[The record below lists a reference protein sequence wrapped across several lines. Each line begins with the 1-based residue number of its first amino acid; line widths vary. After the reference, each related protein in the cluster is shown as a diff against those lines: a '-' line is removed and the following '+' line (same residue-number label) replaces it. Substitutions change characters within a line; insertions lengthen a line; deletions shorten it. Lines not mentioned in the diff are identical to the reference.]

1 MRLIDEIHGIL
12 LHGVRGS
19 GIRIGEIRNN
29 QVWIGPGG
37 TPIEE
42 ANYGPPPAPLIRD
55 LLQDLEAF
63 VNFDSKLPPLVQC
76 ALMHY
81 QFEAI
86 HPYIDGNGR
95 IGRLLIVLFLCAK
108 GILPQPF
115 LYLSA
120 YFEKDRET
128 YYDKLFRMSR

>member
-1 MRLIDEIHGIL
+1 
-12 LHGVRGS
+12 
-19 GIRIGEIRNN
+19 
-29 QVWIGPGG
+29 
-37 TPIEE
+37 
-42 ANYGPPPAPLIRD
+42 
-55 LLQDLEAF
+55 
-63 VNFDSKLPPLVQC
+63 
-76 ALMHY
+76 MHY

-108 GILPQPF
+108 GILPQPL